1 MNTIQ
6 SYNAARTKK
15 KRWLVCCWIMA
26 AIVVFCTVYALILP
40 GVSESR
46 RTLCGVEAHEHSAI
60 CYAPAENA
68 ALTNLP
74 EEDRAAVESLIE
86 AINGLPAASELEST
100 LATLDLEAAN
110 ATAAPETDTAEVTA
124 PETGI
129 TEGDAAD
136 APAVAPAAVEE
147 APGAYGRADYTA
159 EVLGQIA
166 ALEETFLS
174 LSPAQQETVENWPR
188 LIETKQQLCY
198 LDYGHRIAALP
209 AEEESVE
216 EDLKRALDDSHAAAE
231 LNDAAYSELVAAL
244 LPPPAEEEPEEEPAE
259 EPTPEPEAAPPVEE
273 SEESADAEPSVLMG
287 EQATGNNWEKL
298 RDSGWF
304 EEYSDAGVEVQ
315 AYSVEEAAIPAAQ
328 ALSLPEEASAV
339 NEASEHPP
347 SYQQVKNPGGTNTNE
362 KDGVSVSKTIEG
374 TDVENVFDITL
385 KVTTTQNL
393 EEITK
398 EPDMAVVIVMDI
410 SNTMKNKFGNTTRY
424 QAAME
429 AAEEFL
435 DKFAES
441 NSLGVSKI
449 GYVAFNTDAH
459 EIFGLQSCTNESQ
472 ATALKNTMRKK
483 TGEII
488 NKDGYASAH
497 NRFTN
502 IEGGLKMASDMLDKA
517 GNSNKFIIFL
527 SDGFPTTYV
536 QEGYNGYD
544 PYKQGTGK
552 KKNKDGYFYDSVL
565 DKPCSSGTSYSD
577 EGAIK
582 AREMAT
588 EIKKEEVKIFS
599 IGVDIG
605 GQTIQQYITQSEGAK
620 GFSVVDRSGRTY
632 EIGAANSPQAYKN
645 WLENSIG
652 SGNGYYYDSTNL
664 AGLKDA
670 YEKIFGEIKKTTAA
684 SSEADWVASDPM
696 PSLELK
702 DKIEFIGFYDK
713 TPKLVVG
720 SPLEGQHEESGENT
734 ASFDNKENAISWNLK
749 KSGYKKSSLDNKTC
763 YTYQLTYRVRL
774 TNEDPEF
781 AESTIYDTNGK
792 TTLSYRIVENRDG
805 TTTISEPKTIDF
817 PIPSV
822 HGYLGELT
830 FCKVDS
836 YANLVPGAKFTLS
849 HATSCGICR
858 GDGARVEL
866 NDQDDPNKIY
876 HATSD
881 ESGTVTFSNI
891 PSGHTYTLT
900 ETPPPGYACNG
911 NTYTVT
917 IAYDNVAVTVTQADG
932 NPAAWNGKIINV
944 TSHELPQ
951 TGGIGKEPLLLG
963 GLLLLFLA
971 ASLLLFRRHHPQ
983 NKT

>member
-6 SYNAARTKK
+6 SYIAARTKK

-46 RTLCGVEAHEHSAI
+46 KTLCGVESHEHSAI

-68 ALTNLP
+68 SLTNLP

-100 LATLDLEAAN
+100 LAALDLEAAN
-110 ATAAPETDTAEVTA
+110 ATAAPETDTAEADA

-129 TEGDAAD
+129 TETDTAD

-147 APGAYGRADYTA
+147 APGVYGRADYTA

-209 AEEESVE
+209 AEEDSAE

-259 EPTPEPEAAPPVEE
+259 EPTPEPEAATLTEE
-273 SEESADAEPSVLMG
+273 SEESDESADAEPSVVMG
-287 EQATGNNWEKL
+287 EQATGNNREKL

-304 EEYSDAGVEVQ
+304 EEYSDAGIEIQ
-315 AYSVEEAAIPAAQ
+315 AYSAEEAAIPAAQ

-347 SYQQVKNPGGTNTNE
+347 SYQQVDNPGGANTNE
-362 KDGVSVSKTIEG
+362 EDGVSVSKTIEG
-374 TDVENVFDITL
+374 TDQENVFDITL
-385 KVTTTQNL
+385 KVTTTQKL
-393 EEITK
+393 EEIIN

-410 SNTMKNKFGNTTRY
+410 SNTMNDNFGGTTRY
-424 QAAME
+424 AAAME
-429 AAEEFL
+429 AAEDFL
-435 DKFAES
+435 DSFTGNRK
-441 NSLGVSKI
+441 LGISKI

-459 EIFGLQSCTNESQ
+459 EIFGLQPCTNEDE
-472 ATALKNTMRKK
+472 AKTLKNTMRKK

-488 NKDGYASAH
+488 NKAGYGEAH

-502 IEGGLKMASDMLDKA
+502 IEGGLKMASDMLEK
-517 GNSNKFIIFL
+517 SKNKHKYIIFL

-536 QEGYNGYD
+536 NEGYKGYD
-544 PYKQGTGK
+544 PYCTGGNPGT
-552 KKNKDGYFYDSVL
+552 DGVFYDSVFKKYCL
-565 DKPCSSGTSYSD
+565 YGTSYSD
-577 EGAIK
+577 KAAIR

-588 EIKKEEVKIFS
+588 SIKGSGTTIFS
-599 IGVDIG
+599 IGVDVG
-605 GQTIQQYITQSEGAK
+605 GQTIQEYIDSSK
-620 GFSVVDRSGRTY
+620 GKGHSIVDRTSETY
-632 EIGAANSPQAYKN
+632 EIGDATSTQAYKD
-645 WLENSIG
+645 WLKNGIG
-652 SGNGYYYDSTNL
+652 SGYYYDSTNID
-664 AGLKDA
+664 GLKGA
-670 YEKIFGEIKKTTAA
+670 YEKIFEEIKKTTAA

-696 PSLELK
+696 PSLPLK

-713 TPKLVVG
+713 TPKLVLG
-720 SPLEGQHEESGENT
+720 SPLEGEHEENGENT
-734 ASFDNKENAISWNLK
+734 ASFDGEKDAISWNLK
-749 KSGYKKSSLDNKTC
+749 KSGYKISSLDNKTC

-781 AESTIYDTNGK
+781 AEGTIYDTNGK
-792 TTLSYRIVENRDG
+792 TTLSYRIVENKDG
-805 TTTISEPKTIDF
+805 TTTISDPKTIDF
-817 PIPSV
+817 PIPLV

-830 FCKVDS
+830 FRKVDP
-836 YANLVPGAKFTLS
+836 YGNPVPGAEFTLS

-858 GDGARVEL
+858 GDGTRVEL
-866 NDQDDPNKIY
+866 DDQKDPGEIY

-881 ESGTVTFSNI
+881 ENGTVTFSDI

-911 NTYTVT
+911 NTYTVI
-917 IAYDNVAVTVTQADG
+917 IAYDIVTVTVTQADG
-932 NPAAWNGKIINV
+932 EPAAWDGKIINV

-963 GLLLLFLA
+963 GLLLLSLA
-971 ASLLLFRRHHPQ
+971 ASLLLFRRRPQ